1 MPGFF
6 RARKI
11 QRSKQEQHTSQNQNE
26 KICQQS
32 TFLTFII
39 IYSSLSLSLFCF
51 VLFLG
56 QGSIRSFFAS
66 FWCVVSPP
74 LFGETRNI
82 IPPKE
87 THPSVFSPAY
97 TLQVRDF
104 LPRKRLF
111 LSLSLARSVVYPFLV
126 FSGRYIY
133 SHILLLLSLCGRSK
147 RARTSKKIISSGET
161 IRFFRYSFLRAF
173 LFFRETLLQLETSDA
188 I

>member
-39 IYSSLSLSLFCF
+39 YSSLSLSLFCF

-66 FWCVVSPP
+66 FWCVVSPLP

-111 LSLSLARSVVYPFLV
+111 LSLSLVRSVVYPFLV

-133 SHILLLLSLCGRSK
+133 SHILLLLSLFGDPRERVRVEK
-147 RARTSKKIISSGET
+147 SSHRGDDP
-161 IRFFRYSFLRAF
+161 FF
-173 LFFRETLLQLETSDA
+173 
-188 I
+188 

>member
-11 QRSKQEQHTSQNQNE
+11 RDSKQEQHTSQNQNE

-56 QGSIRSFFAS
+56 QGSVRSFFAS
-66 FWCVVSPP
+66 FWCVVSLP
-74 LFGETRNI
+74 LFWGDEEYYSPKRN
-82 IPPKE
+82 PS
-87 THPSVFSPAY
+87 SVFSPAY

-133 SHILLLLSLCGRSK
+133 SHILLLLSLFGDPRERVRVEK
-147 RARTSKKIISSGET
+147 SSHRGDDP
-161 IRFFRYSFLRAF
+161 FF
-173 LFFRETLLQLETSDA
+173 
-188 I
+188 

>member
-39 IYSSLSLSLFCF
+39 IYSSLSLSLFRF

-56 QGSIRSFFAS
+56 QAGKHSIIFRLFLVRGFL
-66 FWCVVSPP
+66 P

-111 LSLSLARSVVYPFLV
+111 LSLSLVRSVVYSFLV
-126 FSGRYIY
+126 FSGRYI
-133 SHILLLLSLCGRSK
+133 
-147 RARTSKKIISSGET
+147 AFF
-161 IRFFRYSFLRAF
+161 FFRCLDLQETERA
-173 LFFRETLLQLETSDA
+173 
-188 I
+188 

>member
-39 IYSSLSLSLFCF
+39 YSSLSLSLAF

-66 FWCVVSPP
+66 FWCVVSLP
-74 LFGETRNI
+74 LFGQLGRQGI
-82 IPPKE
+82 LFPQKKPI
-87 THPSVFSPAY
+87 PSVFSPAY

-111 LSLSLARSVVYPFLV
+111 LSLSLVRSVVYPFLV
-126 FSGRYIY
+126 FSGRNIY
-133 SHILLLLSLCGRSK
+133 SHILLLLSLFGDPRERVRVRK
-147 RARTSKKIISSGET
+147 SSHRGDDP
-161 IRFFRYSFLRAF
+161 FF
-173 LFFRETLLQLETSDA
+173 
-188 I
+188 

>member
-11 QRSKQEQHTSQNQNE
+11 QRSKQEQHTSQNQNG

-39 IYSSLSLSLFCF
+39 YSSLSLSLAF

-66 FWCVVSPP
+66 FWCVVSLP

-111 LSLSLARSVVYPFLV
+111 LSLSLVRSVVYPFLV
-126 FSGRYIY
+126 FSGRNIY
-133 SHILLLLSLCGRSK
+133 SHVLLLLSLLGDPRERVRVRK
-147 RARTSKKIISSGET
+147 SSHRGDDP
-161 IRFFRYSFLRAF
+161 FF
-173 LFFRETLLQLETSDA
+173 
-188 I
+188 

>member
-39 IYSSLSLSLFCF
+39 YSSLSLSLAF
-51 VLFLG
+51 VLFL
-56 QGSIRSFFAS
+56 GSIRSFFAS
-66 FWCVVSPP
+66 FWCVVSLP
-74 LFGETRNI
+74 LFGQLGRQGI
-82 IPPKE
+82 LFPKE

-126 FSGRYIY
+126 FSGRNIY
-133 SHILLLLSLCGRSK
+133 SHVLLLLSLFEEIQES
-147 RARTSKKIISSGET
+147 AYTSKKIISSGRRSVFLDT
-161 IRFFRYSFLRAF
+161 LSFARFSSSAKRFFNWRR
-173 LFFRETLLQLETSDA
+173 
-188 I
+188 

>member
-39 IYSSLSLSLFCF
+39 YSSLSLSLAF

-56 QGSIRSFFAS
+56 SIRSFS
-66 FWCVVSPP
+66 P
-74 LFGETRNI
+74 LFGAWFPSLCLGRQGI
-82 IPPKE
+82 LFPQKKSI
-87 THPSVFSPAY
+87 PSVFSPAY

-111 LSLSLARSVVYPFLV
+111 LSLSLVRSVVYPFLV

-133 SHILLLLSLCGRSK
+133 SHVLLLLSLFGDPRERVRVRK
-147 RARTSKKIISSGET
+147 SSHRGDDP
-161 IRFFRYSFLRAF
+161 FF
-173 LFFRETLLQLETSDA
+173 
-188 I
+188 

>member
-39 IYSSLSLSLFCF
+39 YSSLSLSLAF
-51 VLFLG
+51 VLFL
-56 QGSIRSFFAS
+56 GSIRSFFAS

-74 LFGETRNI
+74 SVWGDRNS

-111 LSLSLARSVVYPFLV
+111 LPLSLARSVVYPFLV
-126 FSGRYIY
+126 FSGRNTY
-133 SHILLLLSLCGRSK
+133 SHVLLLLSLFGDPRERVRVRKSTH
-147 RARTSKKIISSGET
+147 RGDDP
-161 IRFFRYSFLRAF
+161 FF
-173 LFFRETLLQLETSDA
+173 
-188 I
+188 

>member
-39 IYSSLSLSLFCF
+39 YSSLSLSLFCF

-66 FWCVVSPP
+66 FWCVVSLP

-87 THPSVFSPAY
+87 THPAAFSPAHTQVSETSYQENAYFSLSHLCRALFALFSFLAEDIY
-97 TLQVRDF
+97 TLIF
-104 LPRKRLF
+104 F
-111 LSLSLARSVVYPFLV
+111 F
-126 FSGRYIY
+126 FSR
-133 SHILLLLSLCGRSK
+133 C
-147 RARTSKKIISSGET
+147 
-161 IRFFRYSFLRAF
+161 
-173 LFFRETLLQLETSDA
+173 LEIQESA
-188 I
+188 YE

>member
-39 IYSSLSLSLFCF
+39 IYASLSLSLAF
-51 VLFLG
+51 VLFL
-56 QGSIRSFFAS
+56 GSIRSFFAS
-66 FWCVVSPP
+66 FWCVVSLP

-87 THPSVFSPAY
+87 THRQCFPLHTRFKSETSYQENAYFSLSHLRGALFILFSFLAEDIY
-97 TLQVRDF
+97 TLTF
-104 LPRKRLF
+104 F
-111 LSLSLARSVVYPFLV
+111 F
-126 FSGRYIY
+126 FSR
-133 SHILLLLSLCGRSK
+133 C
-147 RARTSKKIISSGET
+147 
-161 IRFFRYSFLRAF
+161 
-173 LFFRETLLQLETSDA
+173 LEIQESA
-188 I
+188 YE

>member
-39 IYSSLSLSLFCF
+39 YSSLALSLAF

-56 QGSIRSFFAS
+56 SIRSFS
-66 FWCVVSPP
+66 P
-74 LFGETRNI
+74 LFGAWFPSLCLGRQGI
-82 IPPKE
+82 LFPQKKPI
-87 THPSVFSPAY
+87 PSVFSPAY

-111 LSLSLARSVVYPFLV
+111 LSLSLVRSVVYPFLV

-133 SHILLLLSLCGRSK
+133 SHVLLLLSLFGDPRERVRVRK
-147 RARTSKKIISSGET
+147 SSHRGDDP
-161 IRFFRYSFLRAF
+161 FF
-173 LFFRETLLQLETSDA
+173 
-188 I
+188 

>member
-1 MPGFF
+1 VPGFF

-39 IYSSLSLSLFCF
+39 YSSLSLSLAF

-56 QGSIRSFFAS
+56 SIRSFS
-66 FWCVVSPP
+66 P
-74 LFGETRNI
+74 LFGAWFPSLCLGRQGI
-82 IPPKE
+82 LFPQKKPI
-87 THPSVFSPAY
+87 PSVFSPAY

-111 LSLSLARSVVYPFLV
+111 LSLSLVRSVVYPFLV

-133 SHILLLLSLCGRSK
+133 SHVLLLLSLFGDPRERVRVRK
-147 RARTSKKIISSGET
+147 SSHRGDDP
-161 IRFFRYSFLRAF
+161 FF
-173 LFFRETLLQLETSDA
+173 
-188 I
+188 

>member
-11 QRSKQEQHTSQNQNE
+11 QRSKQAQHTSQNQNE

-32 TFLTFII
+32 TFLTFI

-87 THPSVFSPAY
+87 THRQCFPLHTRFKSETSYQENAYFSLSHLRGALFILFSFLAEDIY
-97 TLQVRDF
+97 TLTFFFFSRCVGDPRERVRV
-104 LPRKRLF
+104 RKSSHRGDD
-111 LSLSLARSVVYPFLV
+111 PF
-126 FSGRYIY
+126 F
-133 SHILLLLSLCGRSK
+133 
-147 RARTSKKIISSGET
+147 
-161 IRFFRYSFLRAF
+161 
-173 LFFRETLLQLETSDA
+173 
-188 I
+188 

>member
-39 IYSSLSLSLFCF
+39 YSSLSLSLAF
-51 VLFLG
+51 VLFL
-56 QGSIRSFFAS
+56 GSIRSFFAS
-66 FWCVVSPP
+66 FWCVVSLP

-87 THPSVFSPAY
+87 THRQCFPLHTRFKSETSYQENAYFSLSHLRGALFILFSFLAEDIY
-97 TLQVRDF
+97 TLTF
-104 LPRKRLF
+104 F
-111 LSLSLARSVVYPFLV
+111 F
-126 FSGRYIY
+126 FSR
-133 SHILLLLSLCGRSK
+133 C
-147 RARTSKKIISSGET
+147 
-161 IRFFRYSFLRAF
+161 
-173 LFFRETLLQLETSDA
+173 LEIQESA
-188 I
+188 YE

>member
-39 IYSSLSLSLFCF
+39 YSSLSLSLAF

-56 QGSIRSFFAS
+56 SIRSFS
-66 FWCVVSPP
+66 P
-74 LFGETRNI
+74 LFGAWFPSLCLGRQGI
-82 IPPKE
+82 LFPQKKPI
-87 THPSVFSPAY
+87 PSVFSPAY

-111 LSLSLARSVVYPFLV
+111 LSLSLVRSVVYPFLV
-126 FSGRYIY
+126 FSGRNIY
-133 SHILLLLSLCGRSK
+133 SHILLLLSLFGDPRERVRVRK
-147 RARTSKKIISSGET
+147 SSHRGDDP
-161 IRFFRYSFLRAF
+161 FF
-173 LFFRETLLQLETSDA
+173 
-188 I
+188 

>member
-39 IYSSLSLSLFCF
+39 YSSLSLSLAF

-56 QGSIRSFFAS
+56 SIRSFS
-66 FWCVVSPP
+66 P
-74 LFGETRNI
+74 LFGAWFPSLCLGRQGI
-82 IPPKE
+82 LFPQKKSI
-87 THPSVFSPAY
+87 PSVFSPAY

-111 LSLSLARSVVYPFLV
+111 LSLSLVRSVVYPFLV

-133 SHILLLLSLCGRSK
+133 SYILLLLSLFGDPRERVRVRK
-147 RARTSKKIISSGET
+147 SSHRGDDP
-161 IRFFRYSFLRAF
+161 FF
-173 LFFRETLLQLETSDA
+173 
-188 I
+188 

>member
-39 IYSSLSLSLFCF
+39 YSSLSLSLFCF

-66 FWCVVSPP
+66 FCCVVSLP

-126 FSGRYIY
+126 FSGRLYI
-133 SHILLLLSLCGRSK
+133 LSRS
-147 RARTSKKIISSGET
+147 SS
-161 IRFFRYSFLRAF
+161 SLVV
-173 LFFRETLLQLETSDA
+173 
-188 I
+188 

>member
-39 IYSSLSLSLFCF
+39 YSSLSLSLAF

-66 FWCVVSPP
+66 FWCVVSLP
-74 LFGETRNI
+74 LFGQLGRQGILFPQKKPIRQCFPLHTRFKSETSYRENAY
-82 IPPKE
+82 
-87 THPSVFSPAY
+87 FSLSHSCGALFILFSFLAEEIY
-97 TLQVRDF
+97 TLTF
-104 LPRKRLF
+104 F
-111 LSLSLARSVVYPFLV
+111 F
-126 FSGRYIY
+126 FSR
-133 SHILLLLSLCGRSK
+133 C
-147 RARTSKKIISSGET
+147 
-161 IRFFRYSFLRAF
+161 
-173 LFFRETLLQLETSDA
+173 LEIQESA
-188 I
+188 YE

>member
-39 IYSSLSLSLFCF
+39 YSSLSLSLAF
-51 VLFLG
+51 VLFL
-56 QGSIRSFFAS
+56 GSIRSFFAS
-66 FWCVVSPP
+66 FWCVVSLP

-87 THPSVFSPAY
+87 THRQCFPLHTRFKSETSYRENAYFSLSHLRGALFILFSFLAEDIY
-97 TLQVRDF
+97 TLTF
-104 LPRKRLF
+104 F
-111 LSLSLARSVVYPFLV
+111 F
-126 FSGRYIY
+126 FSR
-133 SHILLLLSLCGRSK
+133 C
-147 RARTSKKIISSGET
+147 
-161 IRFFRYSFLRAF
+161 
-173 LFFRETLLQLETSDA
+173 LEIQESA
-188 I
+188 YE

>member
-39 IYSSLSLSLFCF
+39 YSSLSLSLAF

-56 QGSIRSFFAS
+56 SIRSFS
-66 FWCVVSPP
+66 P
-74 LFGETRNI
+74 LFGAWFPSLCLGRQGI
-82 IPPKE
+82 LFPQKKPI
-87 THPSVFSPAY
+87 PSVFSPAY

-111 LSLSLARSVVYPFLV
+111 LSLSLVRSVVYPFLV

-133 SHILLLLSLCGRSK
+133 SHVLLLLSLFGDPRERVRVRK
-147 RARTSKKIISSGET
+147 SSHRGDDP
-161 IRFFRYSFLRAF
+161 FF
-173 LFFRETLLQLETSDA
+173 
-188 I
+188 